1 MNLQNMLEAAPSFLW
16 SDGSDVTGLAMTAK
30 LFLLSVVPGLVS
42 DPQRDL
48 LFPQYATVP
57 AIDADLLRPVA
68 V

>member
-30 LFLLSVVPGLVS
+30 LFLLSVVPGLS

-48 LFPQYATVP
+48 LFPQYAAVP